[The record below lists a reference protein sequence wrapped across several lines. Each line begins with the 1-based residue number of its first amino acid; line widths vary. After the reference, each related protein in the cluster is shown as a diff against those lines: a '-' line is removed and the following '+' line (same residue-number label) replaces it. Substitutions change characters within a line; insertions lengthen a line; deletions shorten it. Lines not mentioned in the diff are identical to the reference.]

1 MKEINVQT
9 VSLPASL
16 HLQFHCQCSSLDL
29 ESQQHLQTPRSPQ
42 RAIGEE
48 LYHRIWCYQFL
59 HHFRAPPS

>member
-42 RAIGEE
+42 SLEFGAIKF
-48 LYHRIWCYQFL
+48 YIIF
-59 HHFRAPPS
+59 APHQVNYNI